1 MYLTLQQIFL
11 KHSRY
16 PKCLIFVCFV
26 VFFSHAFRYKLL
38 FLLKNSQ
45 FVESNKVCLGI
56 LNIILFQKKWCFFRP
71 DFFLLK

>member
-1 MYLTLQQIFL
+1 MYLTLQQIIL

-26 VFFSHAFRYKLL
+26 VFSHMLFGINYF

-56 LNIILFQKKWCFFRP
+56 LNIILFQRKWCFFRP
-71 DFFLLK
+71 DFF